1 MIKYILD
8 TDTCIYW
15 LKGNANIEKH
25 IMQIGIE
32 HISMTIITLCE
43 LYYGAYKSKQIQEN
57 VDLIN
62 SMRSTIEIMY
72 LTAHSAMIC
81 GKIKAELETHGITLD
96 DADLLIGS
104 IALENKCELVTNN
117 VKHFKRI
124 HNLKVINWV

>member
-1 MIKYILD
+1 MIKYILN

-15 LKGNANIEKH
+15 LKGNSNIEKH
-25 IMQIGIE
+25 ILQIGIE

-43 LYYGAYKSKQIQEN
+43 LYYGAYKSKQIEEN
-57 VDLIN
+57 VDLVN
-62 SMRSTIEIMY
+62 SMRSTIEIMH
-72 LTAHSAMIC
+72 LTAHSAMIY
-81 GKIKAELETHGITLD
+81 GKIKAELETHGTTLD

-124 HNLKVINWV
+124 HNLKVINWA